1 MTITQKRNDKILIP
15 GFDDAPT
22 EMDRGI
28 FISASGEWGTGKTE
42 FMCTAPGP
50 IAFLD
55 MDTGTKGVIEK
66 WAKKKIIKHIQFDY
80 RDSTSAKEWEEMWE
94 KCKKAFLDALAHPQI
109 RSVCWDTGDEGYE
122 LIKMGRWGKLNK
134 IVMDGKVAMAYPYG
148 PLNTEFRDMF
158 RKALHSHKVVI
169 VSHKMQD
176 EYIDKKSTGKR
187 IRTGYKEMEFVV
199 QVDISTWKRVERND
213 NGKMTG
219 SVFGITVNKCRPN
232 REIEGTELE
241 EPLSTFPILASY
253 IFPDTNPEDWE

>member
-1 MTITQKRNDKILIP
+1 MAIQKKDSKIIIP

-22 EMDRGI
+22 SLDKGI
-28 FISASGEWGTGKTE
+28 FISLTAEWGAGKTE
-42 FMCTAPGP
+42 FMLTAPAP

-66 WAKKKIIKHIQFDY
+66 WAKKKVIKHIKFDY
-80 RDSTSAKEWEEMWE
+80 RNATDQKEQEEMWE

-134 IVMDGKVAMAYPYG
+134 VNMEGKTALPYPYG

-158 RKALHSHKVVI
+158 RKALRTDKIVI

-187 IRTGYKEMEFVV
+187 IRSGYKEMEFVV
-199 QVDISTWKRVERND
+199 QVDVSLWKRIEKNE

-219 SVFGITVNKCRPN
+219 SIFGLTVNKCRPN
-232 REIEGTELE
+232 RDIEGLELE
-241 EPLSTFPILASY
+241 EPFSTFPMLATN
-253 IFPDTNPEDWE
+253 IFPNTDLDEWE